1 MASIAGCLLLVALA
15 VAIAVS
21 VAVAAVAVAV
31 AVAVAPGSCWIL
43 APGSCWIPAL
53 APAPRSGSWL
63 LVSYIGGMQLG
74 PPMQSTANCVT
85 AFMQSCSHGTPS
97 ERDDARGSSAGPV
110 PGEAHDQRIP
120 IE

>member
-85 AFMQSCSHGTPS
+85 AFMQACSHGTPRS
-97 ERDDARGSSAGPV
+97 GTHMS
-110 PGEAHDQRIP
+110 
-120 IE
+120 